1 MDIKKNPFPKSAPK
15 FVRMKL
21 YKYHFTGS
29 TNQIIPK
36 NSVDWW
42 SREFVSEYLPPL
54 SLDREAD
61 IKQILDQMGIDTS
74 PKNYNDNLLRKTLD
88 YIRTKVLLIEPHILV
103 WTVSI
108 SHSITHFLSLCI
120 CIGWIHFYGLNL
132 FYGHTKNIYGNILI

>member
-1 MDIKKNPFPKSAPK
+1 MDIENNPFPKSAPK
-15 FVRMKL
+15 FVRMTL

-36 NSVDWW
+36 NGVDWW

-61 IKQILDQMGIDTS
+61 IKQILGQMGIDTS
-74 PKNYNDNLLRKTLD
+74 PKNYKDNLLRRTLD

-108 SHSITHFLSLCI
+108 PVLPIILSI
-120 CIGWIHFYGLNL
+120 
-132 FYGHTKNIYGNILI
+132 

>member
-1 MDIKKNPFPKSAPK
+1 MDIENNPFPKSAPK

-36 NSVDWW
+36 NGVDWW

-61 IKQILDQMGIDTS
+61 IKQILGQMGIDTS
-74 PKNYNDNLLRKTLD
+74 PKNYNDNILRKTKCQTR
-88 YIRTKVLLIEPHILV
+88 I
-103 WTVSI
+103 
-108 SHSITHFLSLCI
+108 ITMDSKTMKF
-120 CIGWIHFYGLNL
+120 GLPGMCRQALGFPWKKTRWRNDCRPT
-132 FYGHTKNIYGNILI
+132 G